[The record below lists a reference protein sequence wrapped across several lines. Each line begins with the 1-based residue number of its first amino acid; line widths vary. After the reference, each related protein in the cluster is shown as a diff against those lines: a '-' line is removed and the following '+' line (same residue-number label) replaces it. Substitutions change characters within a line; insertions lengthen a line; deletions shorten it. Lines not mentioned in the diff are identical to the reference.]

1 MSNRRYAAPP
11 ALPETNRLRRRRP
24 VYIWWAGAGFLVITT
39 PS

>member
-1 MSNRRYAAPP
+1 MSNTKYTTPP
-11 ALPETNRLRRRRP
+11 HCLETNRLRRQWP